1 MSIDSSMSN
10 IFSIKKSIFIRARIL
25 SKDQSSPQIS
35 QNEDQTPCS
44 GLTTFLDEEE
54 EEGENDFK
62 LLPPDKYDPMTSHL
76 CISIK
81 FWIGG
86 KRPLLI
92 GPCELSKRHKVL
104 DVIKYILT
112 LYRQKQDMK
121 DKVKFKNDETPEAF
135 DLRHPEDDGSDSDDN
150 YEADTDIPALDHNQN
165 IGEFDALVLVQKRNY
180 RGPVVTNKE
189 YNFK

>member
-1 MSIDSSMSN
+1 M
-10 IFSIKKSIFIRARIL
+10 
-25 SKDQSSPQIS
+25 
-35 QNEDQTPCS
+35 
-44 GLTTFLDEEE
+44 
-54 EEGENDFK
+54 
-62 LLPPDKYDPMTSHL
+62 LPPDKYDPMTSHL

-121 DKVKFKNDETPEAF
+121 DKVQFKNDETPEAF

-189 YNFK
+189 YNFKQSWSLEPYQQTFYVIIECIPMPLMLKVAKSMVIPMKLDSSDPIKVVFKQLT